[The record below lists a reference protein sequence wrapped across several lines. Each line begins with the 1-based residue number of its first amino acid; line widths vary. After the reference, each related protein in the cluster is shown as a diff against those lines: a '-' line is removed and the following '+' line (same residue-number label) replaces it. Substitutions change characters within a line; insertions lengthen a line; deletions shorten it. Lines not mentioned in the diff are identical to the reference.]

1 MSTVEKRESMLEKI
15 KQFFLHENDTKDHVL
30 SEEKKRLAAAAL
42 LIEVA
47 IIDQEFDQAEFDAMQ
62 KILENQ
68 FGITT
73 EECQQLISLA
83 QLECEASTS
92 TYQFTQLINQY
103 SSAQDKIAL
112 ITGMWAIAYADGDL
126 DKYEEYII
134 RKVAD
139 LLHVSHSDFI
149 HAKHTAR
156 SNRNLAC

>member
-1 MSTVEKRESMLEKI
+1 MLEKI
-15 KQFFLHENDTKDHVL
+15 KQFFLNDNDTEAPVL
-30 SEEKKRLAAAAL
+30 SEEKKRLASAAL

-47 IIDQEFDQAEFDAMQ
+47 IIDQEFDQTEFDAMQ
-62 KILENQ
+62 KILETQ

-73 EECQQLISLA
+73 QECQQLISLA

-103 SSAQDKIAL
+103 SSTDDKLAL
-112 ITGMWAIAYADGDL
+112 ITGMWSIAYADGDL

-139 LLHVSHSDFI
+139 LLYISHSDFI
-149 HAKHTAR
+149 HAKHIAR
-156 SNRNLAC
+156 SNNHLAC

>member
-1 MSTVEKRESMLEKI
+1 MLEKI
-15 KQFFLHENDTKDHVL
+15 KQFFLNDNDTEALVL
-30 SEEKKRLAAAAL
+30 SEEKKRLASAAL

-47 IIDQEFDQAEFDAMQ
+47 IIDQEFDQTEFDAMQ
-62 KILENQ
+62 KILETQ

-73 EECQQLISLA
+73 QECQQLISLA

-103 SSAQDKIAL
+103 SSADDKLAL
-112 ITGMWAIAYADGDL
+112 ITGMWSIAYADGDL

-139 LLHVSHSDFI
+139 LLYISHSDFI
-149 HAKHTAR
+149 HAKHIAR
-156 SNRNLAC
+156 SNNP

>member
-1 MSTVEKRESMLEKI
+1 MWRKEKNMLDKI
-15 KQFFLHENDTKDHVL
+15 KQFFLNESDTKNPVL
-30 SEEKKRLAAAAL
+30 NEEKKRLASAAL

-62 KILENQ
+62 KVLETQ
-68 FGITT
+68 FGITA

-103 SSAQDKIAL
+103 SSAQDKVTL
-112 ITGMWAIAYADGDL
+112 ITGMWSIAYADGDL

-139 LLHVSHSDFI
+139 LLYVSHSDFI

-156 SNRNLAC
+156 SNNSNLVC